1 VSGPGATQ
9 TRGMRLL
16 AALALLT
23 QFWTWPI
30 GSGRADSPTVLRP
43 FEPGVHRWDRAHR
56 GLDLV
61 DPGGGFEVVAA
72 GPGTVVF
79 AGRVFGRGVVV
90 ISHGALRTSY
100 EPVTAALAV
109 GTAVTRGQPI
119 GTLEPGHCPAAPCL
133 HWGLLTGHG
142 HTIRYYDPIIL
153 FGSGR
158 VRLEPADT
166 R

>member
-1 VSGPGATQ
+1 
-9 TRGMRLL
+9 MRLL
-16 AALALLT
+16 AAVALLT
-23 QFWTWPI
+23 QFWTWPL
-30 GSGRADSPTVLRP
+30 GGAPAPGHPPTILRP

-61 DPGGGFEVVAA
+61 DPAGGLGVTAA

-79 AGRVFGRGVVV
+79 AGRVFGLGVVV

-100 EPVTAALAV
+100 EPVAPAPSLTV
-109 GTAVTRGQPI
+109 GTAVVGGQPI

-142 HTIRYYDPIIL
+142 HAVRYYDPMIL